1 MGRFWGEYIATETI
15 IMTAEIE
22 KAARKFPVVF
32 TPTSRII
39 QRMQL
44 ERNPVTRAVFREI
57 VGNRIDRALENCRNG
72 KVGGE

>member
-1 MGRFWGEYIATETI
+1 
-15 IMTAEIE
+15 MTAEIE

-44 ERNPVTRAVFREI
+44 ERNPVTRAVFRDI

-72 KVGGE
+72 KVGGEGRKDGS